1 MNMSKPFGCAVLTG
15 ATGGLGQAL
24 ARQLSSVCDR
34 LVLTGRKTEV
44 LHSLCEQAGAPAQV
58 SAVAG
63 DLTHEATRL
72 ALVHQTQALGGCD
85 LVIHN
90 AGVNSF
96 QHFESQPAH
105 TLAHMLQINLVAPML
120 LSQQLWAVRRPQADV
135 QMVFIGSAFGQLGF
149 PGFAAYS
156 ASKFGLRGFAE
167 ALQREWGDPH
177 MRVRYFSPRATDTD
191 INTPEVRRMCQ
202 ALGAPLD
209 SPERVAEL
217 FMQFLQGHETMQQVG
232 DGDAPEPLLDAADR
246 KARDQF
252 FAQRW
257 PLIRTH
263 CPI

>member
-1 MNMSKPFGCAVLTG
+1 MNTSKRFCCAVLTG

-44 LHSLCEQAGAPAQV
+44 LHSLCDQLAPAQV
-58 SAVAG
+58 NAVAG

-85 LVIHN
+85 LIIHN

-96 QHFESQPAH
+96 QHFESQSAQ
-105 TLAHMLQINLVAPML
+105 TLAHLLQVNLVAPML
-120 LSQQLWAVRRPQADV
+120 LSQQLWAVHRPQAEV
-135 QMVFIGSAFGQLGF
+135 QIVFIGSAFGQLGF
-149 PGFAAYS
+149 PGFAAYC
-156 ASKFGLRGFAE
+156 ASKFGLRGFTE
-167 ALQREWGDPH
+167 ALQREWDDPL

-202 ALGAPLD
+202 ALGAQLD

-232 DGDAPEPLLDAADR
+232 DGDAPESLLDAVDR
-246 KARDQF
+246 TARDQF
-252 FAQRW
+252 FAERW
-257 PLIRTH
+257 PIIRTH

>member
-1 MNMSKPFGCAVLTG
+1 MNSPKRFECAVLTG
-15 ATGGLGQAL
+15 ATGGLGQVL
-24 ARQLSSVCDR
+24 ARQLAPICDR
-34 LVLTGRKTEV
+34 MVLTGRKTEI
-44 LHSLCEQAGAPAQV
+44 LYSLCDQLASTQV
-58 SAVAG
+58 SVVVG
-63 DLTHEATRL
+63 DIKHAATGL
-72 ALVHQTQALGGCD
+72 ALVHQVQALGGCD

-96 QHFESQPAH
+96 QHFESQSAQ
-105 TLAHMLQINLVAPML
+105 TIANLLQINLVAPML
-120 LSQQLWAVRRPQADV
+120 LSQQLWAVRRSLVEV

-167 ALQREWGDPH
+167 ALQREWDDPL

-202 ALGAPLD
+202 ALGAQLD

-232 DGDAPEPLLDAADR
+232 DGDVPEPLLDAADR
-246 KARDQF
+246 TTRDQF